1 MIHFFN
7 SLVFYLSIFFISSI
21 FAKSTESTSLY
32 FHNSSANTQLQRE
45 VEIEVPWTGAPGE
58 MENFIHGDTTSTG
71 EQAHDIYIL
80 QSDRVYLQVR
90 ELELNHSCAIIGAE
104 YNEDAGEHPATV
116 QPILGNNGDLLF
128 TGWPQNHIKTYGT
141 DQHYLIK
148 NILFNGVIAGQE
160 GILFGVLST
169 YGDYNT
175 VIVDSVTS
183 VHHMVISYFNFGY
196 AQTLHLTNNVAVQF
210 TSYVDGMW
218 WGGFLWGG
226 GGGWTGTWNEL
237 IVQNNTVEGTMGQIF
252 VLYDNGIIPG
262 NEPIVIDHNTFV
274 NVTDC
279 VKFYRHGNNSR
290 FTNNLFINTISAG
303 QSHNSHGQG
312 ATLNWPGGHG
322 KMATLHQVE
331 CTDSLLLADG
341 LCWDNNNR
349 NIDYSN
355 NAWFDTEELTTMF
368 NMDPW
373 CWDVTD
379 SDGVVT
385 TYCDTMVGGPGSYY
399 ENQSRWMDDSTL
411 AQMVNGVSESNNI
424 HAEDL
429 GFNLQTIYIQKHV
442 NRNMDWIDN
451 RTHDD
456 HTDSWWLHQADDN
469 WDVVEWPI
477 PMDFSYS
484 TSSGAFTHA
493 EYDLPAGNLNVYP
506 ASLID
511 S

>member
-1 MIHFFN
+1 
-7 SLVFYLSIFFISSI
+7 
-21 FAKSTESTSLY
+21 
-32 FHNSSANTQLQRE
+32 
-45 VEIEVPWTGAPGE
+45 
-58 MENFIHGDTTSTG
+58 
-71 EQAHDIYIL
+71 
-80 QSDRVYLQVR
+80 
-90 ELELNHSCAIIGAE
+90 
-104 YNEDAGEHPATV
+104 
-116 QPILGNNGDLLF
+116 
-128 TGWPQNHIKTYGT
+128 
-141 DQHYLIK
+141 
-148 NILFNGVIAGQE
+148 
-160 GILFGVLST
+160 
-169 YGDYNT
+169 
-175 VIVDSVTS
+175 
-183 VHHMVISYFNFGY
+183 
-196 AQTLHLTNNVAVQF
+196 
-210 TSYVDGMW
+210 
-218 WGGFLWGG
+218 
-226 GGGWTGTWNEL
+226 
-237 IVQNNTVEGTMGQIF
+237 
-252 VLYDNGIIPG
+252 
-262 NEPIVIDHNTFV
+262 
-274 NVTDC
+274 
-279 VKFYRHGNNSR
+279 GNNSR

-451 RTHDD
+451 STHDD

-484 TSSGAFTHA
+484 ISSGAFTHA
-493 EYDLPAGNLNVYP
+493 EYDLPVGNLNVYP
-506 ASLID
+506 EKLAEWLEIVSEEDESMDAAYILNVYDVPDDQGGRVYITFEKSVHD
-511 S
+511 TYESNGTEMYTIERWDDNQWVGLTSVGA